1 MQSSAAPS
9 SAAASS
15 LSTASGV
22 ESTFAG
28 PTVLPAAPHA
38 VLGPIAPFDTDM
50 ASMDVITPAISAGL
64 FYGGSSNATNSTGNS
79 TAGTVALDH
88 SIFITASC
96 SGGILT
102 AVFNTTQSFTQA
114 QSTWPVGTSFLLIT
128 ADPSCGDGSQN
139 SFFLATSVTFST
151 STKTATAVG
160 SIVDLADIFEDM
172 GLDFGTIPTNGTS
185 NSTASPYVCGSPGNV
200 TIDGL
205 PTAPCGTGFDQA
217 LDNELGYYSGAD
229 ADIQV
234 RSQNIRWKHP

>member
-1 MQSSAAPS
+1 
-9 SAAASS
+9 
-15 LSTASGV
+15 
-22 ESTFAG
+22 
-28 PTVLPAAPHA
+28 
-38 VLGPIAPFDTDM
+38 M

-79 TAGTVALDH
+79 TAGTVAKLSLTFQYTSVVLDH

-96 SGGILT
+96 SGDILT
-102 AVFNTTQSFTQA
+102 AVFNTSQSFAQA

-139 SFFLATSVTFST
+139 SFVLATSVAFSAG
-151 STKTATAVG
+151 SKTATAVG

-185 NSTASPYVCGSPGNV
+185 GSNSTAAPYVCGSPGNV

-205 PTAPCGTGFDQA
+205 PTAPCGTDLDQA

-234 RSQNIRWKHP
+234 GFQRFKYSKQ